1 MGELCCDPRGMADTA
16 PQGQRAPEPDPAPAA
31 PSAAQVRAQ
40 KFNAANM
47 VRSLLPLTV
56 IVLVVVG
63 LVTLRQTPEDPVRTV
78 ETAST
83 IQLAAARAGYEL
95 LVPQDLSDQWRPTS
109 VRTDAGDAVEDGDPV
124 TLQIGWFSPDDQYAG
139 YVVTD
144 DSGADA
150 VTDVLDDA
158 TAEGTSELGGRTWER
173 FTTAREETALRF
185 EGDGVVALVT
195 GSAADGELETLAAS
209 VGPYSAG

>member
-16 PQGQRAPEPDPAPAA
+16 PQGQRPPESDPAPAT
-31 PSAAQVRAQ
+31 PSSAQVRAQ

-56 IVLVVVG
+56 IILVLVG
-63 LVTLRQTPEDPVRTV
+63 LVTLRQNPADPVRTV

-83 IQLAAARAGYEL
+83 LQLAAARAGYEL
-95 LVPQDLSDQWRPTS
+95 LVPQDLSDRWRPTS
-109 VRTDAGDAVEDGDPV
+109 IRTDAGDAVGDGDAV
-124 TLQIGWFSPDDQYAG
+124 TLQIGWLSPGDEFAG

-150 VTDVLDDA
+150 VTDVVQDA
-158 TAEGTSELGGRTWER
+158 TAEGRTELGGRTWER
-173 FTTAREETALRF
+173 FTTARGETALRY
-185 EGDGVVALVT
+185 EDAGVVALVT
-195 GSAADGELETLAAS
+195 GSAADEELETLAAS